1 MAIMAPVDRVLLYPK
16 SVILKQMPK
25 NQVKNTQQKVKK
37 NKNPNMGK
45 KNGGKSGQRKNGGVP
60 RRIGPSEHAQALAL
74 LIKDP
79 CNSLVDALPGV
90 TGETV
95 IRRVRTFIDCHS
107 SAATNCGYLLWYPE
121 FHGNGLSAGVNANLF
136 KYERLPGNVSAKPTN
151 TPASPLGTD
160 VVSAPSVAGQWI
172 QDPVNVFVQSR
183 NSTFAGACTLAAC
196 MKFVYGGTLSNNAGF
211 CYPIIDLAPQNFF
224 DVAGTAV
231 GTAEGAVSIANLQ
244 TFAKSRVRVPLEGVE
259 VIWRPKRY
267 LFRGPGEYALADG
280 QGSETD
286 TCFERG
292 SPTINPTS
300 LACPEPG
307 ATSGFGLAW
316 TGLATTTTGDVFVE
330 CIKVVELQLRPSFG
344 MIEER
349 PPVPPSPAVL
359 QESLD
364 YLDSRSPNWQAGLS
378 DVMSHT
384 AAFLART
391 ALGGASEFM
400 RRRGNMVLRDRY

>member
-1 MAIMAPVDRVLLYPK
+1 MTKGKANGQKAN
-16 SVILKQMPK
+16 K
-25 NQVKNTQQKVKK
+25 NIK
-37 NKNPNMGK
+37 NKNGSSTKTIKKGNGSGK
-45 KNGGKSGQRKNGGVP
+45 GQRRQGVP
-60 RRIGPSEHAQALAL
+60 RKIGQSEYAQALAM

-79 CNSLVDALPGV
+79 CNALVDSLPGV

-107 SAATNCGYLLWYPE
+107 SAATNCGYMLWYPE
-121 FHGNGLSAGVNANLF
+121 FHGNGLTAGVNANLF
-136 KYERLPGNVSAKPTN
+136 KYERLPGNIATKPTN
-151 TPASPLGTD
+151 TTASPLGCD
-160 VVSAPSVAGQWI
+160 VVSAPSVAGLWI

-211 CYPIIDLAPQNFF
+211 VYPIEDLAPQNFF
-224 DVAGTAV
+224 DVAGTAIA
-231 GTAEGAVSIANLQ
+231 TAEGAVSIANLQ

-259 VIWRPKRY
+259 VVWRPKRY
-267 LFRGPGEYALADG
+267 LFRGPGEFALADG

-292 SPTINPTS
+292 NPTINPTN

-316 TGLATTTTGDVFVE
+316 TGIATSTTGDVFVE
-330 CIKVVELQLRPSFG
+330 CVKVVELQLRPSFG

-349 PPVPPSPAVL
+349 PPVPPSPAQL
-359 QESLD
+359 QDSLI
-364 YLDSRSPNWQAGLS
+364 YLDSYSPNWQAGLS
-378 DVMSHT
+378 DAMSHG

-391 ALGGASEFM
+391 AIGGASEFM
-400 RRRGNMVLRDRY
+400 RRRGSQVLRDRY